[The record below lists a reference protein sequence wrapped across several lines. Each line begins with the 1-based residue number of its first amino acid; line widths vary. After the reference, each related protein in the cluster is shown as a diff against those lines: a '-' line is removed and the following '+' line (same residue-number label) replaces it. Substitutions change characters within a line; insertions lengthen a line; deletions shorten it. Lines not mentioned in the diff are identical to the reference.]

1 MKLNTKLSL
10 IFLLLTVVP
19 ALVIGYLSFYN
30 GRCTIEENTIS
41 HLVSTNLLKEAEYE
55 RWVHDSAQLIEM
67 IAISPFFKNTFPAI
81 QAAHDPTDLSHEIAH
96 QRIKEHLNPVLEKGT
111 FWELFILRASDGLL
125 MVSTDRRQEGKYK
138 DNRPFFIN
146 GKKGT
151 FIQNVYYGMSIQKPA
166 MTVST
171 PLKDLNGETIA
182 VLAGRLDLSQLS
194 KIMEKRSGLSETEDT
209 YLVNKFNF
217 YVTEPRFGKDY
228 ALRKSIHTQGVAEAL
243 QQKDGVGLYLDYRG
257 VPVIGAYQWM
267 PEWELCLV
275 TEVDQA
281 EAYAPIDRL
290 RKTVLGIVAG
300 ISLLAASLGWA
311 SAFHV
316 TIPLRRLLE
325 STDKIEAGR
334 LEVSLATKG
343 RGEIADLARAFDR
356 MVKRLST
363 TLVSRD
369 ALAAE
374 IEERKKETALR
385 EQVMADLKRSNEE
398 LQQFAYVASHDLQ
411 EPLRMVSS
419 YSQLLADRY
428 KDKLD
433 EKANKYIHYA
443 VDGAVRMQQL
453 IQDLLAYSRVTTKG
467 GEIAKVESQPAL
479 QNALSNLEA
488 AIAESG
494 AVITQDPLPSVA
506 ADGTQ
511 LTQLFQNLVG
521 NAIKFRGDTSPRIHV
536 GAEKDGEYWRFSVA
550 DNGIGIEER
559 YLEKIFVIF
568 QRLHTRSEYAGTGIG
583 LSICKRIV
591 ERFGGR
597 IWLKSEPGKGSTFYF
612 ILKAG

>member
-10 IFLLLTVVP
+10 IFLLLTIAP
-19 ALVIGYLSFYN
+19 ALVVGYLSFYN

-67 IAISPFFKNTFPAI
+67 IAISPFFKNTFPTI
-81 QAAHDPTDLSHEIAH
+81 QAAHDPTDLSHEAAH

-275 TEVDQA
+275 TEIDQA
-281 EAYAPIDRL
+281 EAYEPIDRL
-290 RKTVLGIVAG
+290 RKMVLGIVAG
-300 ISLLAASLGWA
+300 ISLVAASLGWA

-343 RGEIADLARAFDR
+343 RGEVADLARAFDR

-374 IEERKKETALR
+374 IEERKRETALR

-488 AIAESG
+488 AIADSG

-511 LTQLFQNLVG
+511 LTQLFQNLLG

-536 GAEKDGEYWRFSVA
+536 GAERDGEYWRFSVA

-612 ILKAG
+612 VLKAV